1 MLYLQITP
9 DAKKKESETPVE
21 KKPEMVRTE
30 SEENPAESFFDLL
43 SRCQS
48 ERMDEQ
54 RATLHSNKE
63 NRPKPKTTS
72 THKLQRSASSS
83 NGKTA
88 RLVHLI

>member
-1 MLYLQITP
+1 M
-9 DAKKKESETPVE
+9 DKKAEVARAASEDNPV
-21 KKPEMVRTE
+21 
-30 SEENPAESFFDLL
+30 ESFFDLL

-72 THKLQRSASSS
+72 SHKLQRSASSG
-83 NGKTA
+83 NGGKPA
-88 RLVHLI
+88 RYVHY